1 MLTAAG
7 GIVYPFH
14 GLLLR
19 SKYES
24 GFTAHAVGNE
34 NLGLSSR
41 SAIQESKVASR
52 FSGRVLAIHQCRH
65 LKNQRAG
72 GMRVAD

>member
-1 MLTAAG
+1 MDYYFVPSTRAG
-7 GIVYPFH
+7 SRLMQSATKILVFH
-14 GLLLR
+14 P
-19 SKYES
+19 
-24 GFTAHAVGNE
+24 
-34 NLGLSSR
+34 R